1 MENLSDQINLLW
13 TKQYRKQI
21 DPKHSS
27 LQGREIEMCKEA
39 ICTWVKNPRY
49 PALNFERLGSGSR
62 QNHYSIRGSKELRVI
77 LAVETVNGSP
87 ETAAIAN
94 LGHHDDVYDWSER
107 QGYYTDLKDE
117 SKVIQPGSLAAG
129 SDPVNPSLEFED
141 WMIFLSDR
149 RSRLIRRHYSGA
161 SRIRGA
167 AGTGKT
173 VIALHRAAELGHR
186 YENDRILVTTFSRSL
201 CNYMKSLFVKLPDAP
216 KNVDFLNVHKLAW
229 DILGGPGL
237 EIDKEGIEEAF
248 DIAYRKTVPEQL
260 TKQFGKEYIYEEI
273 ARVIKGRGA
282 SREEY
287 LDTGRFERLGRFRS
301 LKKEYREICWRLRE
315 QWDQELNRRGLTT
328 FEDCLLTAR
337 NKIWDEDNPRFRS
350 AIIDEGQ
357 DLTLVEVQLVRG
369 LVAGKPGRQ
378 LGADSILM
386 VDDSAQRIYA
396 GGFRPSWAGLDF
408 SGRSERLSVNYRN
421 SRSIFEAAVAV
432 RGKVVVAKDAND
444 DGAVEDVKCELEEGP
459 PPVLLIGVEK
469 ELKAVSDCID
479 KLIKSQGYKHSE
491 IAVLALHNTDIEEIL
506 KFFYR
511 EKLPCANLQDLRRRP
526 LGEVVRVGTFDR
538 AKGIEFRAVFIVRL
552 GNSIFP
558 LGEEDRLQ
566 RRQIPLDSIAEPEL
580 SEEEEELYQLHLD
593 RLYVAMTRARER
605 LFLIMNEQPCPEIM
619 RAYDKFSNECP
630 EMLT

>member
-1 MENLSDQINLLW
+1 MPDQINLLW

-21 DPKHSS
+21 DPKRSN
-27 LQGREIEMCKEA
+27 LQEWEIEKCKEA

-49 PALNFERLGSGSR
+49 PSLNFERLGSGNK
-62 QNHYSIRGSKELRVI
+62 QNHYSIRGSQELRVI

-87 ETAAIAN
+87 KTAAIAN
-94 LGHHDDVYDWSER
+94 IGHHDVYDWAEC

-117 SKVIQPGSLAAG
+117 SKVIQPNSLVAG
-129 SDPVNPSLEFED
+129 SDSVNPSLEFED
-141 WMIFLSDR
+141 WMIFLSDQ
-149 RSRLIRRHYSGA
+149 RSRFIKRHYSGA
-161 SRIRGA
+161 ARIRGA

-186 YENDRILVTTFSRSL
+186 YENDRILVTTFSRSF
-201 CNYMKSLFVKLPDAP
+201 CTHMKSLFIRLPDAP

-229 DILGGPGL
+229 DILGDPRL
-237 EIDKEGIEEAF
+237 EIDKKEIEEAF

-260 TKQFGKEYIYEEI
+260 TKRCGKEYIYEEI

-282 SREEY
+282 GREEY
-287 LDTGRFERLGRFRS
+287 LDTGRFERLGRFHS
-301 LKKEYREICWRLRE
+301 LKKEDREICWRLRE
-315 QWDQELNRRGLTT
+315 EWDQELKRRGQTT
-328 FEDCLLTAR
+328 FEDCLFAAR
-337 NKIWDEDNPRFRS
+337 DKIWDEDKPRFRS

-378 LGADSILM
+378 LREDSILM

-408 SGRSERLSVNYRN
+408 SGRSERLRVNYRN
-421 SRSIFEAAVAV
+421 SRAIFEAAVAV
-432 RGKVVVAKDAND
+432 RGKVVVAKDEND
-444 DGAVEDVKCELEEGP
+444 DGAVEDVECELEEGSL
-459 PPVLLIGVEK
+459 PVLLIGVEK
-469 ELKAVSDCID
+469 ELTVVSECID
-479 KLIKSQGYKHSE
+479 ELVKSQGYKHSE

-506 KFFYR
+506 KFFYGK
-511 EKLPCANLQDLRRRP
+511 KLPCANLQDLRRGP
-526 LGEVVRVGTFDR
+526 LGKGVRVGTFDR

-566 RRQIPLDSIAEPEL
+566 RRQLPLDSTIEPEL
-580 SEEEEELYQLHLD
+580 SEEEKELYQLHLD
-593 RLYVAMTRARER
+593 RLYVAMTRACER
-605 LFLIMNEQPCPEIM
+605 LFLITNEQPCPEIM
-619 RAYDKFSNECP
+619 RAYDKFSNERP
-630 EMLT
+630 EIST